1 MFCVGEGW
9 LLSLLIPYMV
19 SSSGPESFI
28 LEPSRFIC
36 IKTHSSIGEK

>member
-19 SSSGPESFI
+19 SSSGPQSFI
-28 LEPSRFIC
+28 LEIGLIVSRLNLALG
-36 IKTHSSIGEK
+36 KNK